1 MEEVLQFVKSCPCY
15 FIATVE
21 GDQPHVRPFGT
32 ILIFEDKMYIQS
44 GHKKDFANQLAANP
58 KVEISAFDGKGGWIR
73 IKAVMVEDERIE
85 AKKAM
90 LDAYPELRGMY
101 DENDGNTA
109 VYYMTHATA
118 TISSFVSSPK
128 IIEF

>member
-32 ILIFEDKMYIQS
+32 ILIFEDKMYVQS
-44 GHKKDFANQLAANP
+44 GHKKDFAKQLAANP

-118 TISSFVSSPK
+118 TISSFVSAPK
-128 IIEF
+128 VIEF